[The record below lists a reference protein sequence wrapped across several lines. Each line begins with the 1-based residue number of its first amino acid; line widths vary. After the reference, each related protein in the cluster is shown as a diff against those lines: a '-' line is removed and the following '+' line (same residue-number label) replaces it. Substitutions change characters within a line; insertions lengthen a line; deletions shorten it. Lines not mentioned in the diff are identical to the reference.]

1 MRAVNVLMICMVASA
16 SFCFKRNRKG
26 DWEGKGQRRGPD
38 PRFFNE
44 NSASQAAD
52 QAVEAKAEAQPA
64 FIVTQVEA
72 PTPALRRRRL
82 QGMTWGFNNNWANND
97 MTAGNAATMTKGQ
110 GSSMLAIDNDGTSAM
125 GSGTEGA
132 ANKADWTNSNNSFGV
147 GNAFGLN
154 GAAGKSGTAGNAG
167 NTKANAFN
175 NNWAN
180 TSATSGAVESMALGN
195 GSSQISVGRKGV
207 SAAAQGSLGT
217 SNTGSW
223 KNSVNAYGVGNAYQ
237 H

>member
-1 MRAVNVLMICMVASA
+1 MRVANVLMICMVASA
-16 SFCFKRNRKG
+16 SLCFKRNRKE
-26 DWEGKGQRRGPD
+26 DREGQEQRRGSD
-38 PRFFNE
+38 SRFFKERNA
-44 NSASQAAD
+44 NHAAD
-52 QAVEAKAEAQPA
+52 QAVEVKEEAQPA

-82 QGMTWGFNNNWANND
+82 QGVSWGFNNNWANND
-97 MTAGNAATMTKGQ
+97 LTAGNAATMTKGQ

-154 GAAGKSGTAGNAG
+154 GAAGASGAAGNA
-167 NTKANAFN
+167 KANAFN

-180 TSATSGAVESMALGN
+180 TSATSGAVESMALGA

-207 SAAAQGSLGT
+207 SAAAQGTLGT